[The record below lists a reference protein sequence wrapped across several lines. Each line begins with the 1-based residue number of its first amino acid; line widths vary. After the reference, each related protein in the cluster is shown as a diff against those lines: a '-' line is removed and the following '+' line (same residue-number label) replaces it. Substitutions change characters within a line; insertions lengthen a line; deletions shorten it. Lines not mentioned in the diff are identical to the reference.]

1 MRVKMSDLAAR
12 LDATS
17 RLRFDAI
24 PSSNEP
30 IEGRLKIIA
39 GTMSPASTSHLLY
52 AGQQS
57 GRSLNVV
64 LCLLTF

>member
-1 MRVKMSDLAAR
+1 MRVKMSDFAAR

-17 RLRFDAI
+17 RLRFDAV

-30 IEGRLKIIA
+30 IDGRLKVIA
-39 GTMSPASTSHLLY
+39 GTTSPALTSHLLY